1 MRRVSR
7 RAVLWVGFAVV
18 HVGVAVLGWLLPNQ
32 PMGDVYLVYEPWST
46 RAVEGTAIVGVTE
59 SWVYPHL
66 ALVPMVLAKAMSWLG
81 GYEIAWAV
89 VVTAADA
96 VAFAVLVGRGRS
108 SGRWIAA
115 WFWLVFIALLGPVG
129 IYRLE
134 GVTTPLAL
142 AACLWLV
149 GRPALASVLLT
160 IGMWIKV
167 WPAALLA
174 SAVVAVRRRRA
185 IAGTSIALSAVIL
198 LMVLSAG
205 AGAHALG
212 FVAGQ
217 TDRGLQLEAPVSG
230 YYLWR
235 AVLGYEDSFIY
246 YDQAILTFQVTGPSV
261 DIVIAAM
268 TPVLVIAVIGVLVL
282 GIVKMWR
289 GATFAGLF
297 PSLGLAT
304 VAAMILFNKVGSPQ
318 YLSWIIAPLVVGL
331 VIDRWR
337 WWGPALLGLGTALLT
352 QIVYPLTYG
361 ELLVASAFP
370 TVVLT
375 LRNLALAVLFVWAV
389 VRVARTPTHPRVKP
403 RAAASASPS
412 PTPTPTEP

>member
-1 MRRVSR
+1 M
-7 RAVLWVGFAVV
+7 LWVGFAVV

-46 RAVEGTAIVGVTE
+46 RAVEGIAIVGVTE

-96 VAFAVLVGRGRS
+96 VALAVLVGRGRS

>member
-1 MRRVSR
+1 M
-7 RAVLWVGFAVV
+7 LWVGFAVV

-46 RAVEGTAIVGVTE
+46 RAVEGIAIVGVTE

>member
-1 MRRVSR
+1 
-7 RAVLWVGFAVV
+7 VLWVGFAVV

-46 RAVEGTAIVGVTE
+46 RAVEGIAIVGVTE

>member
-1 MRRVSR
+1 
-7 RAVLWVGFAVV
+7 
-18 HVGVAVLGWLLPNQ
+18 
-32 PMGDVYLVYEPWST
+32 
-46 RAVEGTAIVGVTE
+46 
-59 SWVYPHL
+59 
-66 ALVPMVLAKAMSWLG
+66 
-81 GYEIAWAV
+81 
-89 VVTAADA
+89 
-96 VAFAVLVGRGRS
+96 
-108 SGRWIAA
+108 
-115 WFWLVFIALLGPVG
+115 
-129 IYRLE
+129 
-134 GVTTPLAL
+134 
-142 AACLWLV
+142 
-149 GRPALASVLLT
+149 
-160 IGMWIKV
+160 MWIKV

-235 AVLGYEDSFIY
+235 AVLGYEDPFTY
-246 YDQAILTFQVTGPSV
+246 YDQALLTFQVTGPSV
-261 DIVIAAM
+261 AIVIAAM

-389 VRVARTPTHPRVKP
+389 VRVARTPTHPRVRP
-403 RAAASASPS
+403 RAAASAPDLAADGR
-412 PTPTPTEP
+412 

>member
-1 MRRVSR
+1 VSR

-18 HVGVAVLGWLLPNQ
+18 HIGVAALGWLLPNQ

-46 RAVEGTAIVGVTE
+46 RAVEGTGIVGITE

-66 ALVPMVLAKAMSWLG
+66 ALVPMVLAKAMAWLG

-89 VVTAADA
+89 VVTAVDA

-142 AACLWLV
+142 AACLWLF

-174 SAVVAVRRRRA
+174 SAVIAVRRRFA

-198 LMVLSAG
+198 LMVLAAG
-205 AGAHALG
+205 AGANALG

-217 TDRGLQLEAPVSG
+217 TDRGLQLEAPVSA

-246 YDQAILTFQVTGPSV
+246 YDRAILTFQVTGPSV
-261 DIVIAAM
+261 DIVITAM
-268 TPVLVIAVIGVLVL
+268 TPLLAVAVIGVLVL

-289 GATFAGLF
+289 GATFAALF

-318 YLSWIIAPLVVGL
+318 YLSWIIAPLVFGL
-331 VIDRWR
+331 VLDRWH

-352 QIVYPLTYG
+352 QVVYPLTYG

-375 LRNLALAVLFVWAV
+375 LRNLAIAVLFVWAV
-389 VRVARTPTHPRVKP
+389 VRVARTPTHVRLKP
-403 RAAASASPS
+403 RAAASAPDLAADGR
-412 PTPTPTEP
+412 

>member
-1 MRRVSR
+1 
-7 RAVLWVGFAVV
+7 VLWVGFAVV

>member
-1 MRRVSR
+1 M
-7 RAVLWVGFAVV
+7 LWVGFAVV

-160 IGMWIKV
+160 IGIWIKV

>member
-1 MRRVSR
+1 M
-7 RAVLWVGFAVV
+7 LWVGFAVV

>member
-1 MRRVSR
+1 M
-7 RAVLWVGFAVV
+7 LWVGFAVV

-403 RAAASASPS
+403 RAAVSASPS

>member
-1 MRRVSR
+1 M
-7 RAVLWVGFAVV
+7 LWIGFAVV

>member
-1 MRRVSR
+1 
-7 RAVLWVGFAVV
+7 VLWIGFAVV